1 MAPDRVNRLVAR
13 RGVCY
18 PVGMFTGII
27 EVIGTVRAAAA
38 TAAGWRLEVDLGPA
52 ADGVRPGDSVNV
64 AGCCQTV
71 AELRG
76 SVAGF
81 DVVPETL
88 RLTTLGSLA
97 AGDRVDLERSLRVG
111 DRLGGHFVTGHV
123 DGVARLSER
132 REGGPERLWVFE
144 APGDLVGRMVPKG
157 SVAVDGVS
165 LTLVDVA
172 GAAFSVA
179 LIPTTLERTTLGALR
194 VGGRAN
200 VETDLLGKYVL
211 KVLGG
216 TKAKDLSLETLREA
230 GFLD

>member
-1 MAPDRVNRLVAR
+1 
-13 RGVCY
+13 
-18 PVGMFTGII
+18 MFTGII
-27 EVIGTVRAAAA
+27 EAIGTVRAAKA
-38 TAAGWRLEVDLGPA
+38 TAAGRRIEIDLGPA

-64 AGCCQTV
+64 SGACQTV
-71 AELRG
+71 AEMRG
-76 SVAGF
+76 TVAAF

-88 RLTTLGSLA
+88 RLTTLGGLA
-97 AGDRVDLERSLRVG
+97 PGDRVNLERSLRVG

-123 DGVARLSER
+123 DGTARLSER

-144 APGDLVGRMVPKG
+144 APGDLVGSMVPKG

-172 GAAFSVA
+172 PAAFTVA
-179 LIPTTLERTTLGALR
+179 LIPTTLRETTLGALAA
-194 VGGRAN
+194 GGRAN
-200 VETDLLGKYVL
+200 VETDMLGKYVL

-216 TKAKDLSLETLREA
+216 AEAADLSLETLRQA